1 MGKLKERILFR
12 IRKWQQPVMVGNYKR
27 FDGKKLPLTRISTST
42 VIQGKE
48 RFDVE
53 NNVFIGHFNFI
64 DATYGL
70 KVEEGCQIT
79 NYVSLLTHSSHDAI
93 RLYGSQYGKVGA
105 MKAYNEGEV
114 SIGKFTFIGPHTV
127 VMPKT
132 TIGKGSL
139 IAAYSFVQGEFP
151 DFAIIAGN
159 PAKIVGDTRK
169 RDKELLAKHP
179 ELLPYYNEWAE

>member
-12 IRKWQQPVMVGNYKR
+12 FRKWQQPVMVGNYKR
-27 FDGKKLPLTRISTST
+27 FDGKKLPMTRVSTAT

-48 RFDVE
+48 HFNVAD
-53 NNVFIGHFNFI
+53 NVFIGHFNFI

-93 RLYGSQYGKVGA
+93 RLYGAQYGKVGA

-114 SIGKFTFIGPHTV
+114 AIGKYTFIGPHTV
-127 VMPKT
+127 VMPNSN
-132 TIGKGSL
+132 IGKGSL
-139 IAAYSFVQGEFP
+139 IAAYSFVQGDFP
-151 DFAIIAGN
+151 DFSIIAGN
-159 PAKIVGDTRK
+159 PAEVVGDTRK
-169 RDKELLAKHP
+169 KDETLLEKYP
-179 ELLPYYNEWAE
+179 ELQNFYNKWAK